1 MPRKGSRASRAAKTK
16 AQSVGQESDQ
26 ELEDSFE
33 TGSEHVGSSKGQEK
47 PAQDV
52 EMKEKEASP
61 SKDQSDGSVATGT
74 SMAIATGGE
83 GGDEGGSDDDDDD
96 DISDED
102 NDDDDD
108 DDDEDDGGDPYLHRD
123 MMDEMDD
130 DEADYEA
137 SLGLGTEGG
146 GLGDYNSEGESE
158 IDAPQTYDAN
168 GSPLPSSS
176 SFEHGAAER
185 AMEEAADAADGLSL
199 GGRGGAA
206 AAGFR
211 ALQGLM
217 SGMTSRLK
225 GVLTTLRN
233 KEGDSSAK
241 LIALQDLAELLSV
254 STEDTLAGYFQVEPF
269 VKELVIILKGDSN
282 GSAGGGGGG
291 RGSSGLTAEEMI
303 AFGMDPSEGSGGGN
317 DEESNVQMMLLACRC
332 LANLMEALPGSSH
345 SVVYAGA
352 VPVLC
357 SKLLEIQ
364 YIDLAEQTLS
374 VGVALSIS
382 IQQSTYV
389 VGLSSSDS

>member
-16 AQSVGQESDQ
+16 AQSAGQESDQ
-26 ELEDSFE
+26 EFEESFDA
-33 TGSEHVGSSKGQEK
+33 GSENVGSSSKEQEK
-47 PAQDV
+47 VAQDV
-52 EMKEKEASP
+52 EMKESEALP
-61 SKDQSDGSVATGT
+61 SKDQSEVVEGS
-74 SMAIATGGE
+74 SMAMATGGDG
-83 GGDEGGSDDDDDD
+83 GGDDGGSDDDDDD

-102 NDDDDD
+102 HEDDEDD
-108 DDDEDDGGDPYLHRD
+108 DDDEDDEEDPYLHRD

-130 DEADYEA
+130 DEEDYEA

-282 GSAGGGGGG
+282 GTGGGGGG
-291 RGSSGLTAEEMI
+291 GGGSSGLTAEEMI
-303 AFGMDPSEGSGGGN
+303 AFGMDPNQGSGGGN

-374 VGVALSIS
+374 VSLTLAI
-382 IQQSTYV
+382 
-389 VGLSSSDS
+389 